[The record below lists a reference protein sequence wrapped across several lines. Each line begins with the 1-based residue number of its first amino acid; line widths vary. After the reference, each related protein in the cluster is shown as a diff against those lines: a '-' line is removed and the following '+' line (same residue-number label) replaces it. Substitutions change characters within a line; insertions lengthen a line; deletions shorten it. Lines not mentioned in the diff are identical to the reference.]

1 METLRNINEEDG
13 ITVVV
18 SLHQVDYAYRY
29 CPRTVALR
37 DGKIIYDGPSDALT
51 PAFLHDLYG
60 AASDEL
66 ILGERA
72 AADGASKKGSPQ
84 PPKPALVSSA
94 PRSDLAAATA

>member
-1 METLRNINEEDG
+1 M
-13 ITVVV
+13 VA

-72 AADGASKKGSPQ
+72 AAEGANEKDMSR
-84 PPKPALVSSA
+84 PPKPALVPPA
-94 PRSDLAAATA
+94 PRPDLAAATA